1 MKKLVLLCLFVLALT
16 TQVQA
21 QDNAAFKTDT
31 VEFLKLTGAGAAF
44 EKAIEQIG
52 AMVSLENKE
61 AYRKEA
67 TGTLD
72 GLYEKMADLYMA
84 EFTHDE
90 VKELTAFYK
99 SDLGTKLAEKQVML
113 TQKAM
118 SLGQTWGM
126 EVSGIA
132 QKY

>member
-31 VEFLKLTGAGAAF
+31 VEFLKLTGTGAAF